1 MITKRQYRE
10 AQKKAGEF
18 LREHGFYITKDE
30 ERRIEVV
37 DHGLGYEQP
46 MRAQILVYINDVCC
60 AKEIVLF
67 PGQII
72 AEHRHPP
79 IGEYSGK
86 QETFRCRYGKVY
98 LYIPGTPSK
107 KPKAKVPEKR
117 REYFTV
123 WHEIILK
130 PGEQYTIKPNTLHWF
145 QVSPEGAIVSE
156 FSTKSYDEYDIFT
169 DPGIKRVTVVK

>member
-10 AQKKAGEF
+10 AQKRAGEF
-18 LREHGFYITKDE
+18 LREHGFYITEDE

-37 DHGLGYEQP
+37 DHGLGYKQP
-46 MRAQILVYINDVCC
+46 IRAQILVYINDVCC

-67 PGQII
+67 PGQTI

-79 IGEYSGK
+79 IGEYLGK

-107 KPKAKVPEKR
+107 RPKAKVPEERKK
-117 REYFTV
+117 YFTV

-130 PGEQYTIKPNTLHWF
+130 PGEQYAIKPNTLHWF
-145 QVSPEGAIVSE
+145 QGGPEGVIVSE

-169 DPGIKRVTVVK
+169 DPDIKRLTEIE